1 MADTLCSLQV
11 SSQCPEYDTAL
22 WCVKCVCYTQHV
34 IPEHS
39 VQLKVYFFIFI
50 FQIGGF
56 RSICCCVYDDTIRYL
71 FTNALPTYPN
81 WRVLFSCSRK
91 QDCTILYITNIRK
104 RQKSTCD
111 WVCIQWKR
119 PLPGDVDV
127 ADKLPDDLF
136 L

>member
-11 SSQCPEYDTAL
+11 STQCPEYDTAL
-22 WCVKCVCYTQHV
+22 WGVKCVCYTGTQYS
-34 IPEHS
+34 IKS
-39 VQLKVYFFIFI
+39 LFFIFI
-50 FQIGGF
+50 CQIGGF

-81 WRVLFSCSRK
+81 WRVLFICSRK
-91 QDCTILYITNIRK
+91 QDCTILSITNIRK

-127 ADKLPDDLF
+127 ADKLQDALF